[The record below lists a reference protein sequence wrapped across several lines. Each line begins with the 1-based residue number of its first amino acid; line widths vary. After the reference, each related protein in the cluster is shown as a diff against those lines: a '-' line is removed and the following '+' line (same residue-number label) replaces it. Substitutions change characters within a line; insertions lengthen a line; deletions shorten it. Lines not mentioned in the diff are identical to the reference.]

1 MDDLEVSVGVDEYL
15 RGVEGDDGLELAERV
30 GAGLQDAPQFCL
42 LKVLALLAAGED
54 LLPERDLRVFKD
66 RVNFKRS
73 RAEVV
78 KDLGLDLD
86 RTDDVLLDA
95 LLHFRLEAAELVEVG
110 LLGGEG
116 VLLEEVVE
124 LGLAVQQ
131 DHSSRLSLY
140 L

>member
-15 RGVEGDDGLELAERV
+15 LGVEGDDGFEFAERV
-30 GAGLQDAPQFCL
+30 GAGLQDAPQFGL

-54 LLPERDLRVFKD
+54 LLPQRDLRVFKD
-66 RVNFKRS
+66 RIDFKRG
-73 RAEVV
+73 RTEVV
-78 KDLGLDLD
+78 KNLGLDLD
-86 RTDDVLLDA
+86 RTDDIFLNSLLD
-95 LLHFRLEAAELVEVG
+95 FRLEAAQLVEVG
-110 LLGGEG
+110 QLGGEG

-124 LGLAVQQ
+124 LALAVQQ

>member
-15 RGVEGDDGLELAERV
+15 RGVEGDDRFELAKRV
-30 GAGLQDAPQFCL
+30 GAGLQDAPQFGL

-95 LLHFRLEAAELVEVG
+95 LLHFRLEAA
-110 LLGGEG
+110 
-116 VLLEEVVE
+116 
-124 LGLAVQQ
+124 
-131 DHSSRLSLY
+131 
-140 L
+140 